1 MLFSLKKEE
10 NCVTFN
16 KWIDLE
22 DIMLSGIGQTAKTY
36 CVASLFVEKGRR
48 MVTAWDWGVGYT
60 GRDW

>member
-1 MLFSLKKEE
+1 
-10 NCVTFN
+10 
-16 KWIDLE
+16 
-22 DIMLSGIGQTAKTY
+22 MLSGIGQTAKTY